1 MIITNPRH
9 NKHGTID
16 CEIDHPVYGLIPFTA
31 DPDDVELLGQET
43 HAAILAGDAG
53 PIAPYTQT
61 QEEIDAEAAALA
73 AATATAAKMTGVLF
87 DGVMCSAKSEDM
99 YGLAA
104 VAPYVRQGMDI
115 PPFIFANGNKLK
127 LTTLNIDA
135 FELVWIPFRASFFS

>member
-1 MIITNPRH
+1 MDKMID
-9 NKHGTID
+9 G
-16 CEIDHPVYGLIPFTA
+16 ELVPVSPT
-31 DPDDVELLGQET
+31 EE
-43 HAAILAGDAG
+43 AAI
-53 PIAPYTQT
+53 IAAW
-61 QEEIDAEAAALA
+61 AEADAAASIEAA

-87 DGVMCSAKSEDM
+87 EGVMCSAKSEDM